1 MISRYGLTVDDVQEI
16 IQSSIGG
23 MNLTTTVEGRERYP
37 VNVRYPRELRDD
49 IEKLKRVLVPLMDG
63 NHVPLAQVADIRVT
77 RGPGLVQSEGGTL
90 TANVTLN
97 IEGSDFGGYVERA
110 SKAIAEKV
118 KLPAGYRLL
127 WSGQYEYMENVKAKL
142 LYVIPL
148 TLLIIIVLIY
158 LNTKS
163 WIKTAIVLLAVPFS
177 LVGAVWLLSFLGY
190 HMSTAVW
197 VGVIALAGLDAET
210 GIVML
215 LYLDLAYNKW
225 KADGKIH
232 SLRDIEDSVMEGAVK
247 RIRPK
252 IMTVSVILAGLVPIM
267 FSTGTGADVMKR
279 IAAPMVGG
287 VVTSTILELII
298 YPAIYVIWKE
308 RELKKKA

>member
-1 MISRYGLTVDDVQEI
+1 M
-16 IQSSIGG
+16 GG
-23 MNLTTTVEGRERYP
+23 AQ
-37 VNVRYPRELRDD
+37 
-49 IEKLKRVLVPLMDG
+49 VPLG
-63 NHVPLAQVADIRVT
+63 QLADIRVT
-77 RGPGLVQSEGGTL
+77 RGPGMVQSEDGRL
-90 TANVTLN
+90 VAYVTLY
-97 IEGSDFGGYVERA
+97 IGGSDLGGYVK
-110 SKAIAEKV
+110 KAAKVLAEKV
-118 KLPAGYRLL
+118 KLPPGYILK
-127 WSGQYEYMENVKAKL
+127 WSGQYEYMEKVKAKL
-142 LYVIPL
+142 FYVIPL
-148 TLLIIIVLIY
+148 TLIIIIVLIY

-177 LVGAVWLLSFLGY
+177 LVGAVWLLYLLGY

-225 KADGKIH
+225 NAAGKIH

-267 FSTGTGADVMKR
+267 LSTGTGADVMKR

-287 VVTSTILELII
+287 VVTSTILELVI

-308 RELKKKA
+308 RELRKKA